1 MRLSPMR
8 NLTRAARMPLFALLA
23 FFVFALFTVPPEGS
37 EKKRVAYIEAGPFWL
52 YSHTYRAIRE
62 ALAGN
67 PRFSVEYP
75 EELHVSPGWDAP
87 PGELDNLARALQ
99 DRGDIDLIIAGGTA
113 AIRSLLLVNSGR
125 IPIIG
130 IGMAD
135 PLAAGV
141 VKSVD
146 DSGVDNFTC
155 EVIPDRWMQMLRVF
169 HDVVGFKRL
178 GVLLPPG
185 PEGRFYAGIDD
196 VLAVGEE
203 LDFAVL
209 IGEIPDESV
218 QSCADGVDWLAG
230 QKADAFFIGPL
241 LGFDWEGG
249 DPEFLLDRLN
259 RVHQLPTFAR
269 DGSIFVQG
277 GALLGFATWDFS
289 RDGRRLA
296 EKAVR
301 IFDGEKP
308 RSIPMRAV
316 VEPLIAINLQTA
328 MEIDFD
334 LPFDVLIAADEIYV
348 TSERPKLE

>member
-1 MRLSPMR
+1 MRTF
-8 NLTRAARMPLFALLA
+8 TRAARSPLLV
-23 FFVFALFTVPPEGS
+23 FFVFTLFSVPPEGA
-37 EKKRVAYIEAGPFWL
+37 EKKCIGYIEAGPFWL
-52 YSHTYRAIRE
+52 FSQTYRAIRE

-67 PRFSVEYP
+67 PRFSAEYP

-87 PGELDNLARALQ
+87 PEELDDFARALQ
-99 DRGDIDLIIAGGTA
+99 ERDDVDLIIAGGTA
-113 AIRSLLLVNSGR
+113 AVRALLRINPGR

-155 EVIPDRWMQMLRVF
+155 EVIPDRWMQMVRVF

-178 GVLLPPG
+178 GLLLPPG
-185 PEGRFYAGIDD
+185 PEGRFYSGIDA
-196 VLAVGEE
+196 VLAVEAE
-203 LDFAVL
+203 LNFTVL

-218 QSCADGVDWLAG
+218 QSCADGIDWLAK

-241 LGFDWEGG
+241 LGFDWEQG
-249 DPEFLLDRLN
+249 DPEFLLNRLN
-259 RVHQLPTFAR
+259 RVHMLPTFAR

-277 GALLGFATWDFS
+277 GALLGLATWDFS

-348 TSERPKLE
+348 ESKRPKLE